1 MLTVLEI
8 APALHIPR
16 PHSGRFS
23 YRVPEGM
30 KPPVLGAL
38 VEIPFGNRFVLG
50 LVTNQGDSSRHRP
63 FPLKTIARSITN
75 ASAFP
80 ETTLRFLEWEA
91 TATLT
96 PFGDILR
103 KALPLWANDPR
114 AIAALRLLP
123 QERRDRIRPP
133 RKTKALVI
141 VGNDALRLRRYRM
154 LIRGVLNKKG
164 QALLL
169 APTRE
174 RQKFLLENLGGP
186 RVLAAPHGRTKNA
199 RTLWFS
205 LRTGAPRAIIGT
217 RSAFALPF
225 AKLHLI
231 VLDDETNLLH
241 KENREHPF
249 IDGRSAAGSLV
260 AISRAHFA
268 IGNDIVSL
276 NAIVEHHAPLPHRN
290 AHGEI
295 RIIDL
300 HQERPGRSRLSRPLR
315 EALRA
320 LATKPEGRCLLYVN
334 RLGVAPALTCAD
346 CGFVF
351 SCSSCAAPLPMF
363 RAPIAGPLVPGLEL
377 REQRPTTVIHELR
390 CRHCGKV
397 SAPPLACPSCRGLR
411 LFPRG
416 VGAEGIERLLQRV
429 LSNSWIGRLDSDA
442 TPDPKD
448 QTRILA
454 EFRAHEGPATLIATA
469 MVLGKVLPPLDLVA
483 VPALEQLLATPDFR
497 AEERAFSALM
507 KLRSMLKPK
516 GAFLVQTWRKDS
528 KLLRDAVRGDWGS
541 FARRELRIRKK
552 LGWPPFTRLAKLT
565 FTHRDAK
572 RAETEANRLAER
584 LRTMCQST
592 NLPICKSAKILGP
605 SPAFITRIRE
615 KHVWHLVLAWRPRN
629 IADLRIEKI
638 LWNAVPPSW
647 DVDIEP
653 ASIL

>member
-1 MLTVLEI
+1 MLSVLEI

-16 PHSGRFS
+16 PHSGCFS

-30 KPPVLGAL
+30 KPPALGAL

-50 LVTNQGDSSRHRP
+50 LVMKQESASRHRP
-63 FPLKTIARSITN
+63 FLLKAVARSI
-75 ASAFP
+75 ASTPAFP

-91 TATLT
+91 AATLT

-114 AIAALRLLP
+114 ATETLRLLP
-123 QERRDRIRPP
+123 QGRRGRVRPP
-133 RKTKALVI
+133 RKTKTLII
-141 VGNDALRLRRYRM
+141 VGNDAFRLRRYRA
-154 LIRGVLNKKG
+154 LVYRVLKKGG

-174 RQKFLLENLGGP
+174 RQRFLLEYLDGP
-186 RVLAAPHGRTKNA
+186 RVFAAPHGRTKNA
-199 RTLWFS
+199 LALWFS
-205 LRTGAPRAIIGT
+205 LRTGAPRAIVGT

-225 AKLHLI
+225 VKLRLI
-231 VLDDETNLLH
+231 ILDDETNLLH

-249 IDGRSAAGSLV
+249 IDGRSAAGALV
-260 AISRAHFA
+260 AISGARFA
-268 IGNDIVSL
+268 IGNDIASL
-276 NAIVEHHAPLPHRN
+276 NAIVEHHAPLPRRN
-290 AHGEI
+290 ARGEM
-295 RIIDL
+295 RVIDL
-300 HQERPGRSRLSRPLR
+300 RRERPGRKRISRPLR
-315 EALRA
+315 EILQALIA
-320 LATKPEGRCLLYVN
+320 KPQGRCLIYVN
-334 RLGVAPALTCAD
+334 RLGVAPSLTCAD

-363 RAPIAGPLVPGLEL
+363 RTPIAGPPVPGLGS
-377 REQRPTTVIHELR
+377 REQHPATHELR

-416 VGAEGIERLLQRV
+416 VGAEGLERLLQRV
-429 LSNSWIGRLDSDA
+429 LPNGWTGRLDSDA

-448 QTRILA
+448 QARILA
-454 EFRAHEGPATLIATA
+454 EFRTHAGSATLIATA

-516 GAFLVQTWRKDS
+516 GTLLVQTWRKDS

-541 FARRELRIRKK
+541 FTRRELRIRKK

-565 FTHRDAK
+565 FSHRDAK
-572 RAETEANRLAER
+572 RAETEATRLAAR
-584 LRTMCQST
+584 LRIMCQSA

-615 KHVWHLVLAWRPRN
+615 KHVWHLIIAWRPRN
-629 IADLRIEKI
+629 IADLRMEKI
-638 LWNAVPPSW
+638 LWQKVPPGW

-653 ASIL
+653 AAIL